1 MRAHGCPGDEAGVE
15 TLRMIVRGSPM
26 CSTTPQASRYRMT
39 TGAIE
44 ELVPTNHVP
53 RHDRGK

>member
-1 MRAHGCPGDEAGVE
+1 VDDRSRFAHVQYD
-15 TLRMIVRGSPM
+15 
-26 CSTTPQASRYRMT
+26 PQASRYRMT

-53 RHDRGK
+53 RHDRGE